1 MVLCLTSMLSPSFS
15 ILFDRKNFFISDRC
29 EKEETLQHNLV
40 FRLGQRQV
48 FAFDHLPELVSLKN
62 LKYDKNLGKNQF
74 V

>member
-48 FAFDHLPELVSLKN
+48 FAFYHLDACAGMIGNTILWL
-62 LKYDKNLGKNQF
+62 
-74 V
+74 